1 MGVVIGFGGGIRLI
15 RIIGWLQVFCMLCF
29 GKVYRVEES
38 KDMGLV
44 DDILLGKGDSVEEV
58 KDWIKD
64 NFFYN
69 IEMIR

>member
-1 MGVVIGFGGGIRLI
+1 
-15 RIIGWLQVFCMLCF
+15 MLCF

-44 DDILLGKGDSVEEV
+44 DDILLGKGDSIEDV

-64 NFFYN
+64 NVFYN